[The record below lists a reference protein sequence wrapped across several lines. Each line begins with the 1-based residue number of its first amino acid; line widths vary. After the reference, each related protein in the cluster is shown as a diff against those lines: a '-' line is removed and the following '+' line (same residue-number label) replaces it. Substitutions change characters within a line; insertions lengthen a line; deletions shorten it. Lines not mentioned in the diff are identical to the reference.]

1 MSAEGR
7 AAGEIPWRV
16 SFTWGLG
23 SFGTI
28 AYLNVVTA
36 LVLVYLTT
44 VMKIDPGTQSGKI
57 LRLRGQGLPVLEG
70 RGRGDQHVRL
80 FVEVPKKL
88 SDRQKELLKEFAEL
102 DRKSSGNTSFF
113 DKIVGYFS

>member
-1 MSAEGR
+1 MSVEGR
-7 AAGEIPWRV
+7 PAGEIPWRV

-44 VMKIDPGTQSGKI
+44 IMKIDPGTAGLI
-57 LRLRGQGLPVLEG
+57 VFIARLVDAISDPLM
-70 RGRGDQHVRL
+70 
-80 FVEVPKKL
+80 L
-88 SDRQKELLKEFAEL
+88 SL
-102 DRKSSGNTSFF
+102 
-113 DKIVGYFS
+113 IHI